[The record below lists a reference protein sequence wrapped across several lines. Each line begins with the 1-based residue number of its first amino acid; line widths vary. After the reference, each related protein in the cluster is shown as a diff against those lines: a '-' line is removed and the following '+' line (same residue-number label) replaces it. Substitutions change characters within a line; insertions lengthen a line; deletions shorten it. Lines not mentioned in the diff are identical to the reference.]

1 MKKDNKT
8 VDDMT
13 LSELKTAYE
22 KMETK
27 LEDLQIEHDDLV
39 EEHADTLKVLTA
51 LQDHVEES
59 GPLHRL
65 VVEFMEHMKVTES
78 EGSVNTTGPVFKTL
92 RWLLEDQLVE
102 AAPRPQLW

>member
-1 MKKDNKT
+1 MKKEDRT

-13 LSELKTAYE
+13 LSELKVAYE
-22 KMETK
+22 KIEAD
-27 LEDLQIEHDDLV
+27 LEDLHVEHDDLV

-102 AAPRPQLW
+102 ATPSPQLW